1 MVTKEVLIK
10 NRKAFFNYEIL
21 DKYIAGL
28 VLLGTEIKS
37 IRNGSVTLS
46 NSFCV
51 IENDELF
58 VKGMNISEYSFGNLN
73 NHETD
78 RVRKL
83 LLSNKEIKQIKKKVF
98 EKKLS
103 IVPTKLFVNDRGFA
117 KIEIGLGKG
126 KKTHDKREDIKKRDT
141 ERSQSYEEVS
151 QRSR

>member
-126 KKTHDKREDIKKRDT
+126 KKTQDKREDIKKRDT
-141 ERSQSYEEVS
+141 ERNIRDNY
-151 QRSR
+151 

>member
-73 NHETD
+73 NHEPD

-103 IVPTKLFVNDRGFA
+103 IIPTKLFVNDRGFA

-141 ERSQSYEEVS
+141 ERNIRDNY
-151 QRSR
+151 

>member
-126 KKTHDKREDIKKRDT
+126 KKTHDKREEIKKRDT
-141 ERSQSYEEVS
+141 ERNIRDNY
-151 QRSR
+151 

>member
-51 IENDELF
+51 IENDEFF

-73 NHETD
+73 NHEPD

-103 IVPTKLFVNDRGFA
+103 IIPTKLFVNDRGFA

-126 KKTHDKREDIKKRDT
+126 KKTHDKREDIKKRDI
-141 ERSQSYEEVS
+141 ERNIRDNY
-151 QRSR
+151 

>member
-103 IVPTKLFVNDRGFA
+103 IIPTKLFVNDRGFA

-141 ERSQSYEEVS
+141 ERNIRDNY
-151 QRSR
+151 

>member
-10 NRKAFFNYEIL
+10 NRKAFFNYEII

-37 IRNGSVTLS
+37 IRNGSITLK

-58 VKGMNISEYSFGNLN
+58 VKGMHISEYSFGNLN
-73 NHETD
+73 NHEPD

-83 LLSNKEIKQIKKKVF
+83 LLGNKEINQIKKKVF
-98 EKKLS
+98 EKNLS

-126 KKTHDKREDIKKRDT
+126 KKTHDKREDIKKRDI
-141 ERSQSYEEVS
+141 ERNIRDNY
-151 QRSR
+151 

>member
-10 NRKAFFNYEIL
+10 NKKAFFNYEIL
-21 DKYIAGL
+21 DKYIVGL

-73 NHETD
+73 NHEPD

-141 ERSQSYEEVS
+141 ERNIRDNY
-151 QRSR
+151 